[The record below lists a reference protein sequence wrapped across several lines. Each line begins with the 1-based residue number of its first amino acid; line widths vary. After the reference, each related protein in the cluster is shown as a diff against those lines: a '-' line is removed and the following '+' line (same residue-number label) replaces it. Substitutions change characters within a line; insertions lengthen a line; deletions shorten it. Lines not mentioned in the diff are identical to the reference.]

1 LQSLKGNKQRTRV
14 NAENAVAHLFDPDGD
29 AISMGGFKRH
39 GFQDKHVQGALDEI
53 SRLAGHDGAPLED
66 QEENTLLLL
75 IVKRNI
81 GPQPT
86 EREEHLIWRDESEM
100 PSREDEML
108 SDTFVSFGSHA
119 MRLSSLLLLIGGVL
133 LFGMAAFLVGVIRG
147 RRVLVQRSATT
158 DELNAQLG
166 RIAEALERIVN
177 RPADHAIAE
186 ASRAAEVTPETNV
199 GAQQRSIPYSMF
211 GR

>member
-1 LQSLKGNKQRTRV
+1 
-14 NAENAVAHLFDPDGD
+14 
-29 AISMGGFKRH
+29 
-39 GFQDKHVQGALDEI
+39 
-53 SRLAGHDGAPLED
+53 
-66 QEENTLLLL
+66 
-75 IVKRNI
+75 
-81 GPQPT
+81 
-86 EREEHLIWRDESEM
+86 M